1 MYLCIV
7 RIKNDTIY
15 ALIDLIDDPDL
26 EVYDSVCDQL
36 INYGSMALPE
46 LKNCL
51 LSQDLTI
58 KGVERIQKIIDHI
71 EFTNVQQEFK
81 TWVEGNEKDLITAIG
96 IISKCQFPDVDIQ
109 QLKDTLYLLRKD
121 IWLEI
126 SQKQTS
132 FESIKVF
139 NRIFFDYYG
148 FRVNPGTSNAPF
160 NYFPQMIL
168 EDRVGS
174 ELGVGLI
181 YSIVAQSLNLP
192 VYGVVFPWNRFYLAH
207 IDQHHVLNQIQLE
220 YNTDGVLFYL
230 DMSNNGS
237 FMDKSMLV
245 EELNREQ
252 LPLRKSYFE
261 PSSNT
266 DIVRNFL
273 QQLILTYH
281 QWNNQGHKAVKLE
294 YLLQQLE
301 RNNQN

>member
-36 INYGSMALPE
+36 INYGAMALPE

-58 KGVERIQKIIDHI
+58 KGVERIQEIIDHI

-281 QWNNQGHKAVKLE
+281 HWNNQGHKAVKLE

>member
-1 MYLCIV
+1 MYLCNVKIT
-7 RIKNDTIY
+7 NDTIY

-26 EVYDSVCDQL
+26 EVYKSVCKQL
-36 INYGSMALPE
+36 INYGSVALPE

-58 KGVERIQKIIDHI
+58 EGVERVQEIIDHI
-71 EFTNVQQEFK
+71 EFSSIQKEFK
-81 TWVEGNEKDLITAIG
+81 NWIEGTDKDLLTALG

-109 QLKDTLYLLRKD
+109 QLRDTLFLLRKD

-148 FRVNPGTSNAPF
+148 FRVNPNISNAPF
-160 NYFPQMIL
+160 NFFPHIVL
-168 EDRVGS
+168 EDRIGS
-174 ELGVGLI
+174 EFGVGLV
-181 YSIVAQSLNLP
+181 YSIIAQSLNLP
-192 VYGVVFPWNRFYLAH
+192 VYGLVFLWNRFYLAH
-207 IDQHHVLNQIQLE
+207 LDQHHVLNQLQISKD
-220 YNTDGVLFYL
+220 TDGVLFYL
-230 DMSNNGS
+230 DMTKNGS
-237 FMDKSMLV
+237 FMDKNMLV
-245 EELNREQ
+245 DDLKRER
-252 LPLRKSYFE
+252 LPLKKSYFE

-294 YLLQQLE
+294 YLLHQLE
-301 RNNQN
+301 QNNQN

>member
-1 MYLCIV
+1 M

-58 KGVERIQKIIDHI
+58 KGVERIQEVIDHI
-71 EFTNVQQEFK
+71 EFTTIQDEFK
-81 TWVEGNEKDLITAIG
+81 TWLEGTEKDLLTAIG
-96 IISKCQFPDVDIQ
+96 IISKCQFPDIDNKH
-109 QLKDTLYLLRKD
+109 LKDTLYLLRKD

-160 NYFPQMIL
+160 NFFPQMIL

-207 IDQHHVLNQIQLE
+207 IDQHHILNQIQPDT
-220 YNTDGVLFYL
+220 NTDGVLFYL
-230 DMSNNGS
+230 NMSNNGS

-266 DIVRNFL
+266 DIIRNFL

-294 YLLQQLE
+294 YLLQLIE

>member
-36 INYGSMALPE
+36 INYGAMALPE

-58 KGVERIQKIIDHI
+58 KGVERIQEIIDHI